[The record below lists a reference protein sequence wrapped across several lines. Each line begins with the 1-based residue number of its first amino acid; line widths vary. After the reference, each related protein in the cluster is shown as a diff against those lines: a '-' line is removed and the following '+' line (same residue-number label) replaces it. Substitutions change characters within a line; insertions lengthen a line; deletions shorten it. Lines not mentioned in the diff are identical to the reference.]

1 MDKSTLLLVW
11 AFVMA
16 VVEALGQ
23 IVSALHFLL
32 CERLPW
38 AVTAPDRGARRN
50 GREPAPN
57 PPRHRGKGF
66 LFWAVVGLGA
76 ALTLMSMSRLAENHG
91 KGPCLRWCSCGAFL
105 ALRVLPGAAVSPF
118 ARSIEA
124 ISPLAH
130 LKQNSKP

>member
-16 VVEALGQ
+16 MVEALGQ

-50 GREPAPN
+50 RREPAPSRT
-57 PPRHRGKGF
+57 RHRGKGF
-66 LFWAVVGLGA
+66 CFGLWLGWA
-76 ALTLMSMSRLAENHG
+76 R
-91 KGPCLRWCSCGAFL
+91 R
-105 ALRVLPGAAVSPF
+105 
-118 ARSIEA
+118 
-124 ISPLAH
+124 
-130 LKQNSKP
+130 